1 MFSPA
6 LLVAG
11 EVAELGGVVVGGA
24 STKSDPSGH
33 VPSSLN
39 VMVVATSFRQFP
51 GFLRRI
57 WPSQLRRWCRMAA
70 TQSKEVVSVLA
81 SSRRWVRPV
90 SVTRQRLFQPF
101 TFFQTL
107 AVKHHDSDPC
117 RAIVTTE
124 TLGGLILVRVLR
136 LLLIYSGCIWLN
148 VVRAAPSLASMSLF
162 VLALDSI

>member
-1 MFSPA
+1 MPDGGDT
-6 LLVAG
+6 VDG
-11 EVAELGGVVVGGA
+11 GGVGARLFPPAVG
-24 STKSDPSGH
+24 
-33 VPSSLN
+33 
-39 VMVVATSFRQFP
+39 
-51 GFLRRI
+51 
-57 WPSQLRRWCRMAA
+57 AA
-70 TQSKEVVSVLA
+70 
-81 SSRRWVRPV
+81 
-90 SVTRQRLFQPF
+90 RQRDEAAAVKPF

-162 VLALDSI
+162 VLALDSIWDPRWQNTVTGLRSVPWTLTLGSLSASSLVFRRNTQRPAEFCGACP